1 MKKISRRSFVKAA
14 GSAAVLSML
23 AACGGSSS
31 STAASTAS
39 TAASTAGAS
48 SAAAASF
55 GPDTQAIVDR
65 GVLKVGVKNAV
76 QGFSFQDTLTGE
88 YKGLEDSLAEMIAEY
103 LGVDVEFTTVTAAT
117 RGELLDSGDIDAVL
131 ATFTITEERK
141 KSWDFTTPY
150 YTDYV
155 SVLVE
160 DSNGIKD
167 LADLKDKVVGV
178 SSGSTSARALVK
190 AMIDAGVLD
199 GANFD
204 ADTFNADTWKE
215 GISFRQYDDY
225 PAISTA
231 LSADEVQGFCVDKS
245 ILAIYK
251 TEGRSYVDAEFSP
264 AGVRRRHQEGQR
276 FLRRVRRAGAR
287 AGWPM
292 VRWTSLIKENGLE
305 LNRPVVAI
313 EGIERERS
321 VCHVW
326 FIFDGRMEQRFGTI
340 SDSFLLGLGN
350 TLQTAVCALALAF
363 TIGALLGLMATS
375 GNQIL
380 KFVAR
385 VYVEFMQN
393 TPLLLQLCFLYYALA
408 FAGLSLGVIR
418 TGIIAL
424 GVYTG
429 AYMGEVVRAAIEAVP
444 KGQFEAAQAQGF
456 NYLQRMG
463 YIILPQSIPVMLPPM
478 VNQVVNLFKNT
489 SCLYIVG
496 GADLISVT
504 YSFVTGASTGGAYAP
519 AYIVCGL
526 IFFVVCFPL
535 STLATRWEASLKA
548 RKGRVN
554 TTLKTA
560 AKVELKEAA

>member
-1 MKKISRRSFVKAA
+1 MKKISRRDFLKVTGLVGAA
-14 GSAAVLSML
+14 AALT
-23 AACGGSSS
+23 ACGGSAS

-39 TAASTAGAS
+39 SAAGSAAASTAALGA
-48 SAAAASF
+48 
-55 GPDTQAIVDR
+55 DTQAIVDR

-88 YKGLEDSLAEMIAEY
+88 YKGLEDSLAEMIAEH

-141 KSWDFTTPY
+141 KTWDFSTPY

-160 DSNGIKD
+160 DSTGIKG

-190 AMIDAGVLD
+190 AMIDEGVLD

-204 ADTFNADTWKE
+204 ADTFNADTWKD
-215 GISFRQYDDY
+215 GVSFRQYDDY

-231 LSADEVQGFCVDKS
+231 LSAGEVQGFCVDKS

-251 TEGRSYVDAEFSP
+251 TEGRSYIDAEFSP
-264 AGVRRRHQEGQR
+264 QEYGVATKKGSD
-276 FLRRVRRAGAR
+276 FSTLCDDLVK
-287 AGWPM
+287 GWLADG
-292 VRWTSLIKENGLE
+292 TIEQLIKDNGLDE
-305 LNRPVVAI
+305 AQTFQNQESAGKGEFAMSGLFSLESWSTVWTH
-313 EGIERERS
+313 RE
-321 VCHVW
+321 
-326 FIFDGRMEQRFGTI
+326 
-340 SDSFLLGLGN
+340 SFLLGLGN

-363 TIGALLGLMATS
+363 IIGAALGLMSTS
-375 GNQIL
+375 GSKLLRII
-380 KFVAR
+380 AR
-385 VYVEFMQN
+385 IYVEFVQN

-408 FAGLSLGVIR
+408 FAGVSLGVIR

-429 AYMGEVVRAAIEAVP
+429 AYMGEVVRAAIESVP

-535 STLATRWEASLKA
+535 STLAARWEASLKE

-554 TTLKTA
+554 TGLKTA
-560 AKVELKEAA
+560 AKKVELKEAA